1 MNNFGVDVLE
11 SSPSRRYFKEQFWNF
26 VEFRRFEDPS
36 IVQKRWQIVES
47 LYSSLLRRGNFWRN
61 YFGILK
67 NSIDPGTY
75 WSRRTNLLRLRRR
88 DSSRSKESGYFLTAI
103 WNGRFK
109 GKEWRT
115 MTTSSID
122 VAVSSLDN
130 HALIK
135 EGEAAPRV
143 DQAEPDSTLQQI
155 LRPVSEGTDRSI
167 AFIRP
172 DISATRE
179 SLNF

>member
-1 MNNFGVDVLE
+1 
-11 SSPSRRYFKEQFWNF
+11 
-26 VEFRRFEDPS
+26 
-36 IVQKRWQIVES
+36 
-47 LYSSLLRRGNFWRN
+47 
-61 YFGILK
+61 
-67 NSIDPGTY
+67 
-75 WSRRTNLLRLRRR
+75 
-88 DSSRSKESGYFLTAI
+88 
-103 WNGRFK
+103 
-109 GKEWRT
+109 

-130 HALIK
+130 RALIK
-135 EGEAAPRV
+135 EGETAPRV

-155 LRPVSEGTDRSI
+155 LRPVSEGTHRSI

>member
-1 MNNFGVDVLE
+1 
-11 SSPSRRYFKEQFWNF
+11 
-26 VEFRRFEDPS
+26 
-36 IVQKRWQIVES
+36 
-47 LYSSLLRRGNFWRN
+47 
-61 YFGILK
+61 
-67 NSIDPGTY
+67 
-75 WSRRTNLLRLRRR
+75 
-88 DSSRSKESGYFLTAI
+88 
-103 WNGRFK
+103 
-109 GKEWRT
+109 

-155 LRPVSEGTDRSI
+155 LRPVSEGTDRLI